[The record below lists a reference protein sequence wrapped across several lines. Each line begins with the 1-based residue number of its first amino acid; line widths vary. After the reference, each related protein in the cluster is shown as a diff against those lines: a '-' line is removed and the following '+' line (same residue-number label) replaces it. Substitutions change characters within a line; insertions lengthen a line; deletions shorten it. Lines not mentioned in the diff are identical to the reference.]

1 MKLVVVR
8 SGGFAG
14 MQRTWSTQVS
24 SEEAQQR
31 WLPLLQDPPEA
42 ADGEADRFMYEI
54 SVGPAAVTIPERQ
67 VKGRW
72 RELVERARSGQDAG
86 QDAAS
91 DSPAGANT
99 NAAGPADRAEDSASR
114 HAPDA
119 PQ

>member
-1 MKLVVVR
+1 MRLVVVR

-24 SEEAQQR
+24 SEEAQER

-42 ADGEADRFMYEI
+42 ADGEADRFTYEI

-72 RELVERARSGQDAG
+72 RELVDRARSGQDTG
-86 QDAAS
+86 Q
-91 DSPAGANT
+91 
-99 NAAGPADRAEDSASR
+99 GPASGASADSNGHRGGEGTSGQ
-114 HAPDA
+114 APGA
-119 PQ
+119 TPPGATQ

>member
-24 SEEAQQR
+24 SEEAQER
-31 WLPLLQDPPEA
+31 WLPLLNDPPEVP
-42 ADGEADRFMYEI
+42 DSEPDRFTYEI

-72 RELVERARSGQDAG
+72 RELVDRARTGGEASGGEAADGKDAG
-86 QDAAS
+86 EAS
-91 DSPAGANT
+91 GN
-99 NAAGPADRAEDSASR
+99 
-114 HAPDA
+114 
-119 PQ
+119 